1 MEREDVTGL
10 VEATHAGREGELIFR
25 LVYDQAKCKKP
36 FERLWISSMEDQAI
50 SDGFSHLKNGRE
62 YDDLYRAALCRE
74 RADWIVGMNA
84 TRLFSTLYGQTLNV
98 GRVMTPT
105 LAMIV
110 QREAEIDGFESE
122 PIYRLSISCGGI
134 TALSDRFEKKQDA
147 ENILNV
153 LKEQKTAQVTKIDPA
168 DKQEKAPQLYSLTA
182 LQRDANRFLGFT
194 AQQTLDYTQSLYEKK
209 LVTYPRTDS
218 RFLTEDMESMIPDLA
233 GKMAAKFGYT
243 RKMVIHPK
251 EVINNSKVSDHHAI
265 IPTVNVADAEF
276 GELPSGEQKVLS
288 LITARLLSALGDP
301 AVRNEVDVEFTCA
314 DTVFRAKAKNIRE
327 KGWREIQ
334 EWIMGGNAE
343 STDSENDKKEK
354 SENADMLA
362 CIATLTNGKSYPL
375 QNPKMEEGKT
385 TPKKHFTEDSLLS
398 AMERA
403 ETFYSVPFT
412 WRGFYRG
419 KSKKVIAGEK
429 EPPERNE
436 KVPERKE
443 AKPEKRKFDLVVDI
457 QKKMAQG
464 KNGGYV
470 QWTKKYNVKQFAESI
485 LFLQQHD
492 IHDKKTLDALVD
504 GSSAKYHELMKSIKD
519 AEKKMAANK
528 VIKTHIINYAK
539 TRETYIAYRKSGY
552 SKKFFE
558 AHRDEITLY
567 KAAKEAFSKLP
578 DGKIP
583 KVKELNE
590 EFARLLSEKKA
601 AYSEY
606 KKIKKEM
613 RDYQIAKQNV
623 ESFYAAQQTWNQE
636 EDLKKKRQ

>member
-1 MEREDVTGL
+1 
-10 VEATHAGREGELIFR
+10 
-25 LVYDQAKCKKP
+25 
-36 FERLWISSMEDQAI
+36 
-50 SDGFSHLKNGRE
+50 
-62 YDDLYRAALCRE
+62 
-74 RADWIVGMNA
+74 
-84 TRLFSTLYGQTLNV
+84 
-98 GRVMTPT
+98 
-105 LAMIV
+105 
-110 QREAEIDGFESE
+110 
-122 PIYRLSISCGGI
+122 
-134 TALSDRFEKKQDA
+134 
-147 ENILNV
+147 
-153 LKEQKTAQVTKIDPA
+153 
-168 DKQEKAPQLYSLTA
+168 
-182 LQRDANRFLGFT
+182 
-194 AQQTLDYTQSLYEKK
+194 
-209 LVTYPRTDS
+209 
-218 RFLTEDMESMIPDLA
+218 MESMIPDLA

-623 ESFYAAQQTWNQE
+623 ESFYAAQQTWNQG